1 MGAGPDER
9 KGWFRRSEF
18 GDGGNNSPL
27 ILNLLKEGRM
37 VVISSTFRLQ
47 WRKLGGG
54 LNPNPTGGGAVATFV
69 FDTHRAV
76 KDLAAAGFPEAQAEA
91 LVEIVG
97 AAVGENAA
105 TKADLDAME
114 QRLTA
119 RFDAKFAAQK
129 QDTDARIA
137 ALEQRMEARFEA
149 MEQRMDARFAALESK
164 LDAEIRAVRADMRD
178 MEQRLTLKFIAI
190 LLPSLGLLFAALRLL
205 PG

>member
-1 MGAGPDER
+1 M
-9 KGWFRRSEF
+9 
-18 GDGGNNSPL
+18 
-27 ILNLLKEGRM
+27 
-37 VVISSTFRLQ
+37 
-47 WRKLGGG
+47 
-54 LNPNPTGGGAVATFV
+54 ATFV

-76 KDLAAAGFPEAQAEA
+76 KDLEEAGFPEAQAEA

-119 RFDAKFAAQK
+119 RFEAKFVAQKQDTDARFEALEQRTDSRFAAMERRMAAQFAAQK
-129 QDTDARIA
+129 QDTDAR
-137 ALEQRMEARFEA
+137 FEA
-149 MEQRMDARFAALESK
+149 MEQRMEAQ
-164 LDAEIRAVRADMRD
+164 
-178 MEQRLTLKFIAI
+178 EQRQNARNDAMEHRLTIRFIAI

>member
-1 MGAGPDER
+1 M
-9 KGWFRRSEF
+9 
-18 GDGGNNSPL
+18 
-27 ILNLLKEGRM
+27 
-37 VVISSTFRLQ
+37 
-47 WRKLGGG
+47 
-54 LNPNPTGGGAVATFV
+54 ATFV

-76 KDLAAAGFPEAQAEA
+76 KDLEEAGFPEAQAEA

-114 QRLTA
+114 QRVN
-119 RFDAKFAAQK
+119 
-129 QDTDARIA
+129 ARIDA
-137 ALEQRMEARFEA
+137 VEQRTES
-149 MEQRMDARFAALESK
+149 RFAALESK

-178 MEQRLTLKFIAI
+178 MEQRLTIKFMAI